1 MEPIKKTVA
10 SKDGTRIAY
19 EVAGTGPL
27 LIIVAAALADR
38 TGTTKLA
45 HLLAG
50 DFTVINYDR
59 RGRGEST
66 DAAAY
71 APERE
76 IEDIEALINAN
87 GGTAYLF
94 GSSSGAV
101 LAIDAA
107 TKLGNKVAK
116 LFMYEP
122 PLIVDNSHPAMPNGL
137 VEEAVALV
145 KAGKRNELAQLF
157 FKKGMGMPGFAV
169 TLMRWLMPGW
179 SKMAASAFTVPYD
192 LTIVWGVQTGKPLPA
207 SRWASLKVPSQV
219 MVGSRSEVFFHNGA
233 KSLAELQPTVAY
245 KALEGGSH
253 ASVLMLPVP
262 LAEAIKK
269 FFTSTNK

>member
-1 MEPIKKTVA
+1 MVLARKTVV
-10 SKDGTRIAY
+10 SKDGTKIAY
-19 EVAGTGPL
+19 EVAGAGPL
-27 LIIVAAALADR
+27 LIIVAAALADHS
-38 TGTTKLA
+38 GTAKLA
-45 HLLAG
+45 RLLA
-50 DFTVINYDR
+50 DTFTVINYDR

-66 DAAAY
+66 DTAPY

-107 TKLGNKVAK
+107 SKLGNKVIK

-122 PLIVDNSHPAMPNGL
+122 PLIVDGSHPAIPDGL

-145 KAGKRNELAQLF
+145 KAGNRNEVAKLF
-157 FKKGMGMPGFAV
+157 FTKGMGMPKLAV
-169 TLMRWLMPGW
+169 IMMRWLMPGW
-179 SKMAASAFTVPYD
+179 SKMTASAFTVPYD
-192 LTIVWGVQTGKPLPA
+192 LTIVRGVQTGKPLPA
-207 SRWASLKVPSQV
+207 SRWAALKVPSQV

-233 KSLAELQPTVAY
+233 KALAELQPTVEY
-245 KALEGGSH
+245 RALEGGSH
-253 ASVLMLPVP
+253 ASVLMMPAP
-262 LAEAIKK
+262 LAEAMKK
-269 FFTSTNK
+269 FFVSAN